1 MTFFHFA
8 RCWRYNSGVKNP
20 KSAAVMSA
28 APSAGVAV
36 ASRPSDAA
44 RLPKSRPTDPLVKK
58 LVAASWEEF
67 EELDE
72 EAAETELEPPSAEIK
87 QVARRILTAL
97 TREFPRYYA
106 VSPGEGRE
114 VAIQASAGA
123 GKGRGVLIVC
133 DDKDISCYVT
143 MNGKSRRAHYDL
155 QSAENLPDAFIRDA
169 MRELG

>member
-1 MTFFHFA
+1 M
-8 RCWRYNSGVKNP
+8 KNP
-20 KSAAVMSA
+20 KSVVAASA
-28 APSAGVAV
+28 ASSSGVAV
-36 ASRPSDAA
+36 ASRSSVAA
-44 RLPKSRPTDPLVKK
+44 RPPKSRLADPRVKK

-67 EELDE
+67 KELDE
-72 EAAETELEPPSAEIK
+72 EAADLGVAPPASDVREA
-87 QVARRILTAL
+87 ARRVLDKL
-97 TREFPRYYA
+97 LREFPRYYA

-114 VAIQASAGA
+114 VAIQASAGM

-143 MNGKSRRAHYDL
+143 MNGKTRRAHYDL